1 MYTPKGAGA
10 DQYTYT
16 DDVKLNSNLTRYDLA
31 ATLDSNVT
39 IAGTSLNLEKAAKT
53 GYYVAQSKT
62 ANRTNT
68 SVGDIY
74 DWFVVQYDKSD
85 DKWYYNRI
93 TSTTVSVEFFKDEAV
108 AYDASSSAQYNDVAK
123 KFTTTIVA
131 DEPIDTLYYYE
142 SQYAARYESVINFAD
157 NLKSTGVDH
166 RISIVGFS
174 SPYYDGIKAYNG
186 SGVYVGGDY
195 YLYDTDY
202 KYKGFLFGGN
212 YVLYAPRDG
221 DVYQSMG
228 AGILPDSLVGTTWLD
243 YVPQGVTEEDWVIL
257 DVSEAFEASYFGYSS
272 HGKNVLRP
280 AGSLADYVAGCVSD
294 SVYQQ
299 ALVSVKSEDVIASI
313 EAITTNF
320 QQTCPAVGLEMA
332 KNILNNR
339 ADTSRDEIV
348 ILFTDGVP
356 TVGMYSDNE
365 DATSQNATTKE
376 THWSGLAGAAQAINL
391 AYGMK
396 QDAQN
401 PVQIYTIGTSGLA
414 SAVPNAYGVRADSTT
429 SITGEEFLDCVSSNY
444 ANATAEHVVTPGQ
457 YTDSVKSSVLTVT
470 NGTAARTIDYSK
482 TSSDGS
488 VSVAFNQIMTDVSSA
503 SVTLDADAV
512 LKEYLSDYF
521 DLDLVDAS
529 EIKLYVAPYKVTITA
544 TYGSFF
550 DHKQENGAYSSYDFY
565 LDAIRI
571 YNPAND
577 GLTQDG
583 TDENGTPVYDST
595 IQDIYQ
601 ADGEGWPSYEE
612 LRNLLIDKDSF
623 DALGSNGTVNGMVFI
638 DGIPVLNGGTA
649 DNDAEMPKDENG
661 TVIVKKAEIA
671 TYMNYGPNNELYLA
685 PGQGVAFTLQA
696 GTMVMDEFGN
706 EVLDNGNIA
715 SIQLALKTVGGSAL
729 VQIGYYEDGSIVWLD
744 TIGGADGKRIETAT
758 DMYYD
763 ITALNG
769 KTIIIKNGGVAGV
782 LSITNIKTTHWADS
796 TQMVF
801 SLFGG
806 RTQNITFMLAALNAH
821 EDAPE
826 QNVPGTD
833 GEQSPETGDT
843 NIELL
848 ALVTL
853 TACVIM
859 LAVLI
864 LPSVHKRIVK

>member
-31 ATLDSNVT
+31 ATLDPNVT

-142 SQYAARYESVINFAD
+142 SQYAALYESVINFAD

-299 ALVSVKSEDVIASI
+299 ALVSVKSEDEERI
-313 EAITTNF
+313 F
-320 QQTCPAVGLEMA
+320 
-332 KNILNNR
+332 K
-339 ADTSRDEIV
+339 
-348 ILFTDGVP
+348 
-356 TVGMYSDNE
+356 
-365 DATSQNATTKE
+365 
-376 THWSGLAGAAQAINL
+376 
-391 AYGMK
+391 
-396 QDAQN
+396 
-401 PVQIYTIGTSGLA
+401 
-414 SAVPNAYGVRADSTT
+414 
-429 SITGEEFLDCVSSNY
+429 TG
-444 ANATAEHVVTPGQ
+444 H
-457 YTDSVKSSVLTVT
+457 SV
-470 NGTAARTIDYSK
+470 
-482 TSSDGS
+482 
-488 VSVAFNQIMTDVSSA
+488 
-503 SVTLDADAV
+503 
-512 LKEYLSDYF
+512 
-521 DLDLVDAS
+521 
-529 EIKLYVAPYKVTITA
+529 
-544 TYGSFF
+544 
-550 DHKQENGAYSSYDFY
+550 
-565 LDAIRI
+565 
-571 YNPAND
+571 
-577 GLTQDG
+577 
-583 TDENGTPVYDST
+583 
-595 IQDIYQ
+595 
-601 ADGEGWPSYEE
+601 
-612 LRNLLIDKDSF
+612 
-623 DALGSNGTVNGMVFI
+623 
-638 DGIPVLNGGTA
+638 
-649 DNDAEMPKDENG
+649 
-661 TVIVKKAEIA
+661 
-671 TYMNYGPNNELYLA
+671 
-685 PGQGVAFTLQA
+685 
-696 GTMVMDEFGN
+696 
-706 EVLDNGNIA
+706 
-715 SIQLALKTVGGSAL
+715 
-729 VQIGYYEDGSIVWLD
+729 
-744 TIGGADGKRIETAT
+744 
-758 DMYYD
+758 
-763 ITALNG
+763 
-769 KTIIIKNGGVAGV
+769 
-782 LSITNIKTTHWADS
+782 
-796 TQMVF
+796 
-801 SLFGG
+801 
-806 RTQNITFMLAALNAH
+806 
-821 EDAPE
+821 
-826 QNVPGTD
+826 
-833 GEQSPETGDT
+833 
-843 NIELL
+843 
-848 ALVTL
+848 
-853 TACVIM
+853 
-859 LAVLI
+859 
-864 LPSVHKRIVK
+864 